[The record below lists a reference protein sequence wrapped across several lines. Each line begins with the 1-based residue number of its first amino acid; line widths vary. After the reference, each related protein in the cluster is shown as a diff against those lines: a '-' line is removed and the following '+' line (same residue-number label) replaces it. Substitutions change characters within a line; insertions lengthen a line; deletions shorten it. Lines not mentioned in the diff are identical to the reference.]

1 MAPRFDSNSLRV
13 ELAVADLIDASLFR
27 HLGFGQRGG
36 YERMWVG
43 QAIHSRYQEEAR
55 REDPSYRAEVPIR
68 VVLQQR
74 GWEVV
79 IRGRIDGLRREATG
93 DSPDD
98 ERTILEEI
106 KSVRRGSELTDAKR
120 EIYERQARLYA
131 WMLSLGDRGDS
142 GDSGS
147 DGAVAEAEAGE
158 ASDLEPPKSGQMPS
172 EQIPFQQIPPE
183 QIGAELVLIEI
194 GSHKVHREPL
204 EIDFEAIA
212 ASVERRL
219 NRLILDYERHREVA
233 LERRQAGERLL
244 FPYPELRNGQ
254 QAIIDA
260 TATALEQQE
269 HLLLEAPTGLGKTVA
284 ALYPA
289 LKYAL
294 ERQKR
299 VFVLTAKTLQQDM
312 ATAVLELLN
321 RDGTFRSLR
330 LRAKSKMCA
339 NEEVICHEE
348 FCPYAKDYYLKLH
361 RSRIIDD
368 LLMRYETLQPDAI
381 FAHARQQE
389 VCPFEVSLELS
400 EKAQVVVC
408 DYNYAFDPYVA
419 LQEFGPE
426 NDLQDTVLVVD
437 EIHNL
442 VDRGRGYYSP
452 RLSTGKALEAAE
464 FLHSISHDAP
474 QRAARVCHELATW
487 IADTTDHVLADV
499 GGLQAGSAGSPGS
512 PGSETQAAETRFVE
526 DDLWDLRPGFDDT
539 FVDYVEYQRQTSTY
553 RAEDPFVD
561 LYFDFLRFLDG
572 LVFARTDAFSQYVRR
587 DGDSRSV
594 NILCKDPSRFIG
606 GVINRTHSTIGLSA
620 TLSPTD
626 FYRDLLGFDPERTTV
641 TSIASP
647 FPSENRCFVIDNS
660 ISTLWRERD
669 RNYQPIADSLSRL
682 AQAVPGNCL
691 ALFPSYAF
699 IGQVAPKLAVSGK
712 RVLVQGRDDSDQTRQ
727 EILELL
733 RSPIAGDNLLLA
745 VAGGVFAEGVDY
757 PGDILR
763 AVAIIGPCLPAVT
776 LERELLKIYYQE
788 RFDRGFEYAFVVPGM
803 TRVVQAAG
811 RLIRSSEDTGV
822 IALLDQRFLKT
833 PYRNHLPEDW
843 YDGGRLEDLIAQ
855 PGEAATRFFAQLPVS
870 RA

>member
-1 MAPRFDSNSLRV
+1 MAPRFDPDNLRL
-13 ELAVADLIDASLFR
+13 ELAVADLIDTSLFR

-43 QAIHSRYQEEAR
+43 QAIHSRYQEEAE

-68 VVLQQR
+68 VRFEHR
-74 GWEVV
+74 GWEIV
-79 IRGRIDGLRREATG
+79 IRGRIDGLRREIEG
-93 DSPDD
+93 DRPDD

-106 KSVRRGSELTDAKR
+106 KSVRRGSELADAKR
-120 EIYERQARLYA
+120 EIYERQALLYA
-131 WMLSLGDRGDS
+131 WMLSLGGAGDQ
-142 GDSGS
+142 
-147 DGAVAEAEAGE
+147 AVEKETEEVAG
-158 ASDLEPPKSGQMPS
+158 LEPLK
-172 EQIPFQQIPPE
+172 PE

-194 GSHKVHREPL
+194 GSHDVRREPL
-204 EIDFEAIA
+204 QVDFEAIGI
-212 ASVERRL
+212 SVRRRL
-219 NRLILDYERHREVA
+219 NRLLRDHERDREVA
-233 LERRQAGERLL
+233 VERREAGGRLA
-244 FPYPELRNGQ
+244 FPYPELRRGQ
-254 QAIIDA
+254 QEIIDA
-260 TATALEQQE
+260 SATALEQRE
-269 HLLLEAPTGLGKTVA
+269 HLLIEAPTGLGKTVA

-294 ERQKR
+294 EHQKR
-299 VFVLTAKTLQQDM
+299 VFILTAKTLQQEM

-361 RSRIIDD
+361 RSRIVDD
-368 LLMRYETLQPDAI
+368 LLLRCQTLLPDGI
-381 FAHARQQE
+381 YARAREEE
-389 VCPFEVSLELS
+389 VCPFEVSLELTG
-400 EKAQVVVC
+400 KAQIVVC

-419 LQEFGPE
+419 LQEFGQE

-452 RLSTGKALEAAE
+452 KLSTGKALKAAE
-464 FLHSISHDAP
+464 FLNSISHDTP
-474 QRAARVCHELATW
+474 RRAARVCHDLAAW
-487 IADTTDHVLADV
+487 IADTTDHVFADA
-499 GGLQAGSAGSPGS
+499 GQAQAGAAGAPGN
-512 PGSETQAAETRFVE
+512 ENQAAETVFVE
-526 DDLWDLRPGFDDT
+526 DDLWDLRPGFDDA
-539 FVDYVEYQRQTSTY
+539 FVDYVEYQRETSTY

-572 LVFARTDAFSQYVRR
+572 LVWAHSDAFSQYVLRR
-587 DGDSRSV
+587 GESRSI
-594 NILCKDPSRFIG
+594 NILCKDPSHFIG
-606 GVINRTHSTIGLSA
+606 GVINRTHSTFGLSA

-626 FYRDLLGFDPERTTV
+626 FYRGLLGFDPERTVAKT
-641 TSIASP
+641 IASP
-647 FPSENRCFVIDNS
+647 FPSENRCFVIDDS
-660 ISTLWRERD
+660 VSTLWRDRD

-699 IGQVAPKLAVSGK
+699 IGHVAPKLEITGK
-712 RVLVQGRDDSDQTRQ
+712 RLLVQGREDSDRTRE
-727 EILELL
+727 EILDLL
-733 RSPIAGDNLLLA
+733 RSPMAGDNLLLA

-776 LERELLKIYYQE
+776 LERELLKIYYQD
-788 RFDRGFEYAFVVPGM
+788 RFERGFEYAFVVPGM

-811 RLIRSSEDTGV
+811 RLIRSAEDTGV

-833 PYRNHLPEDW
+833 PYRAHLPEDW
-843 YDGGRLEDLIAQ
+843 YNGGRLEDLIAL
-855 PGEAATRFFAQLPVS
+855 PGEAATRFFAQLQVS
-870 RA
+870 QA